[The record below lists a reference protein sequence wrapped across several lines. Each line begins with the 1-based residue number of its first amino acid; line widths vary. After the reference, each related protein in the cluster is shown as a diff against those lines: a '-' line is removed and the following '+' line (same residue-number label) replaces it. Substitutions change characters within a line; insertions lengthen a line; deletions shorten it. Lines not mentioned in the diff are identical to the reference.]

1 MYKKNQNHQYKFTDF
16 NQPIGLEMD
25 PENRWVKKAEM
36 IPWNAIEEKYAKLFP
51 SDTGN
56 PAKPVRMALG
66 ALLIQKQY
74 GYSDRELLEQIREN
88 PYYQYFIGLPGY
100 QKEKPFDPSLLVAF
114 RKRLPD
120 DLLDEV
126 NEMIIEYNR
135 SLLENS
141 EPDPSSPSDDAGS
154 SDPPESE
161 GPSDPHDDAGPSD
174 PPDGGDGSGNEA
186 KETKPGTPEKTT
198 PNKGTL
204 ILDATCAPQHIAFPQ
219 DINLLNEAREKLEG
233 IIDTICFEYNLP
245 KPRTYRI
252 NARKDYLSLAKCRK
266 RISKRI
272 RKAIKQQLQYIRRDL
287 GYIHQYLDRG
297 MEISTKH
304 RALLDIIQKV
314 YEQQEYMYTHKTHS
328 VKDRIVSIS
337 QPYVRPIVRGKAK
350 TPTEFGTKLDLSID
364 ENGMGRIEK
373 QSFDAYNEKE
383 VLIGAVERYK
393 ARTGHYPERVLA
405 DKIYRTQENRAY
417 CKKHGIRIT
426 GPALGR
432 PKKNIS
438 LEDKRQAYDDAVDR
452 IEVERDFSLAK
463 RCFGLGMIV
472 TKLEETTRSSI
483 SLSIISMNLNRLARF
498 LFVLFLKLI
507 FNVQLVDRNRSSTGY
522 IRYTGQYG

>member
-16 NQPIGLEMD
+16 NQPIGLKMD
-25 PENRWVKKAEM
+25 PENRWVIKAEM
-36 IPWNAIEEKYAKLFP
+36 IPWNDIEEKYAKLFP

-74 GYSDRELLEQIREN
+74 GYSDRELLEQIHEN

-100 QKEKPFDPSLLVAF
+100 QQEKPFDPSLLVTF

-126 NEMIIEYNR
+126 NEMIIEYNQ
-135 SLLENS
+135 SILEDS
-141 EPDPSSPSDDAGS
+141 GSDP
-154 SDPPESE
+154 SDPPES
-161 GPSDPHDDAGPSD
+161 DDHCA
-174 PPDGGDGSGNEA
+174 PPDDGGGSGSENE
-186 KETKPGTPEKTT
+186 ETGSDSQEETP

-204 ILDATCAPQHIAFPQ
+204 ILDATCAPQHIQ

-245 KPRTYRI
+245 KPRTYRV

-266 RISKRI
+266 RTSKRV

-287 GYIHQYLDRG
+287 GYINQYLANG

-304 RALLDIIQKV
+304 KALLDIILKL

-337 QPYVRPIVRGKAK
+337 QPYIRPIVRGKAK
-350 TPTEFGTKLDLSID
+350 TPTEFGTKLDLSVD
-364 ENGMGRIEK
+364 ENGMARIEK

-383 VLIGAVERYK
+383 VLIGAVEQYK
-393 ARTGHYPERVLA
+393 ARTGHYPERVLV
-405 DKIYRTQENRAY
+405 DKIYRTKENRAY

-432 PKKNIS
+432 PKQNITP
-438 LEDKRQAYDDAVDR
+438 EEKCRTYNDAVDR

-472 TKLEETTRSSI
+472 TKLEDTTRCSI
-483 SLSIISMNLNRLARF
+483 SLSIIAMNLDRLARL
-498 LFVLFLKLI
+498 LFVLILKLV
-507 FNVQLVDRNRSSTGY
+507 FNVQLVDGNRPSTGY
-522 IRYTGQYG
+522 SRYTGLYMAE